1 MENKQH
7 MDSGEI
13 PFNHDRISI
22 LILLKVKISF

>member
-22 LILLKVKISF
+22 LILLKLVFK